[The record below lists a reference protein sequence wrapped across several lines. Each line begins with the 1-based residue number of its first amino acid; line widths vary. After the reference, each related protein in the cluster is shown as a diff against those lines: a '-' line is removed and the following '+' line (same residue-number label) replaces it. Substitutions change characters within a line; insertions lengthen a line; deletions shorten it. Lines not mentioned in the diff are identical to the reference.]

1 MADNI
6 LEDSSAVPAG
16 TDWFDTWL
24 ETGTVAQRSVNIYG
38 RPDLFAKYEDLER
51 RREIAAAVEEDGEK
65 SVGDSTLSDLEAEI
79 SALYAQW
86 QDSKTTWYIRA
97 LNPEEI
103 DAVKDECGFPEELP
117 KDADAAAQK
126 AFEREAEKAN
136 TSANQIMVSRAL
148 VKIENNAGEVVR
160 ESITPEQVGA
170 LRSKL
175 GEQQVLRLVAAA
187 MVASTQEVSIP
198 VPLSRGNSKSDR
210 S

>member
-16 TDWFDTWL
+16 PDWFDNWI

-51 RREIAAAVEEDGEK
+51 RREVAAAIEEDGEK
-65 SVGDSTLSDLEAEI
+65 SVGDSALSDLDAEI
-79 SALYAQW
+79 SDLYKKW

-97 LNPEEI
+97 LNPDEI
-103 DAVKDECGFPEELP
+103 DGVRDECGFPDDLP
-117 KDADAAAQK
+117 DDADAAAKK
-126 AFEREAEKAN
+126 AYEREVEKAN
-136 TSANQIMVSRAL
+136 ASANLIMVSRAL
-148 VKIENNAGEVVR
+148 VKIENNDGVVVR

-198 VPLSRGNSKSDR
+198 VPLSRANSRGDR

>member
-16 TDWFDTWL
+16 DDWFDNWI

-51 RREIAAAVEEDGEK
+51 RREVAAAIEEDGEK
-65 SVGDSTLSDLEAEI
+65 SVGDSALSDLDAEI
-79 SALYAQW
+79 SALYKQW

-97 LNPEEI
+97 LNPDEI
-103 DAVKDECGFPEELP
+103 DGVRDECGFPDDLP
-117 KDADAAAQK
+117 DDADAATKK
-126 AFEREAEKAN
+126 AYEREVEKAN

-148 VKIENNAGEVVR
+148 VKIENNDGVVVR

-198 VPLSRGNSKSDR
+198 VPLSRASSKGDR